1 MKTFSQLFL
10 ELLEATA
17 TKRKPFDPVAFDAKQ
32 KARYGSAMAKAAADA
47 LAAAQK
53 KKAAATPPRNPFPW
67 MQNNKMIPGW
77 WHPTK
82 GWFSFG
88 IDNAG
93 YHVTQIVKNP
103 QKFGISESELLKAA
117 QKEADR
123 GMWSNS
129 SREEQGLP
137 PVDAKEIL
145 RLIRIEDIDNS
156 FPISI
161 LAYERGWL
169 RVYGGK
175 FHTGD
180 WGGTLE
186 GTDKRSIKAAIREI
200 EQVAA
205 MSNIDD
211 IRIDI
216 TERETSS
223 KDNYFPKMAVL
234 SSKLKRDAYLSS

>member
-53 KKAAATPPRNPFPW
+53 KKAAAPSREPFPW
-67 MQNNKMIPGW
+67 MQTGKMVPGW

-82 GWFSFG
+82 GWFTFALEG
-88 IDNAG
+88 AG
-93 YHVTQIVKNP
+93 YHTTQIVKHLD
-103 QKFGISESELLKAA
+103 KFGISEGELMKAA

>member
-1 MKTFSQLFL
+1 MKSYFQLVQSIN
-10 ELLEATA
+10 EAVA
-17 TKRKPFDPVAFDAKQ
+17 TKRKPFDAAAFDAKQ
-32 KARYGSAMAKAAADA
+32 KAKYGSAMAKAAADA
-47 LAAAQK
+47 LAASQK
-53 KKAAATPPRNPFPW
+53 KKAAISPKQPFPW

-82 GWFSFG
+82 GWFSFSLDG
-88 IDNAG
+88 TG

-156 FPISI
+156 FPIST
-161 LAYERGWL
+161 LAYQRGWV

-186 GTDKRSIKAAIREI
+186 GTDKKSIKAAIREI
-200 EQVAA
+200 EQVAE

-211 IRIDI
+211 IRVDV
-216 TERETSS
+216 TERGTTG
-223 KDNYFPKMAVL
+223 DYFPKMMAVL
-234 SSKLKRDAYLSS
+234 SSKVKRDAYMRS